1 MPKEKDIK
9 VEWYFKPITVYIV
22 ISLVG
27 PLALPLLW
35 KSPAFSKKLKVII
48 TVLVIVLTI
57 IMIKVSMDLYHL
69 LLDEISE
76 LAKMLNIID

>member
-1 MPKEKDIK
+1 VPKEKDIK